1 MFKDFFSKENIDLRI
16 GNTIWMN
23 ECDKSSHKLGLL
35 IKKFRILTPKLRQY
49 MLF

>member
-23 ECDKSSHKLGLL
+23 ECDKNSHKLGLL
-35 IKKFRILTPKLRQY
+35 IKKNSEF
-49 MLF
+49 